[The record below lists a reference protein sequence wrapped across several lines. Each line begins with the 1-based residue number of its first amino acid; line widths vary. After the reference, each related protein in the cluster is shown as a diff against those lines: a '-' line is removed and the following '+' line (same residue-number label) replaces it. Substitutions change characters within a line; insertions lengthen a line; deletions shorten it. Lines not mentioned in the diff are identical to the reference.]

1 MAHTS
6 LAERIGSLD
15 WKALERDLRKR
26 GHARAAGL
34 LSAAECR
41 GLVAL
46 WDEARFRS
54 RIDMERHRFGV
65 GEYRYFDRP
74 LPAAVDELRRTL
86 YARLAPIANRWN
98 RSLARAD
105 DYPRT
110 LAAWLRRCHDAGQTR
125 PTPLLLRYT
134 EDGYNC
140 LHQDL
145 YGELSFPLQVAVVLS
160 REGEDYTGGEFLLL
174 EQRPRAQS
182 RGEALR
188 LAQGELLIFPNAD
201 RPTQGVR
208 GTVRL
213 ALRHG
218 VSRVT
223 SGERLTLGII
233 FHDAR

>member
-1 MAHTS
+1 MTQAS
-6 LAERIGSLD
+6 LAERVAALD
-15 WKALERDLRKR
+15 WKALERVLQER
-26 GHARAAGL
+26 GHARAPDL
-34 LSAAECR
+34 LSQEECR
-41 GLVAL
+41 GLAAL
-46 WDEARFRS
+46 WDESRFRS
-54 RIDMERHRFGV
+54 RVDMARHRFGL
-65 GEYRYFDRP
+65 GEYRYFERP
-74 LPAAVDELRRTL
+74 LPAAVDELRRAL

-98 RSLARAD
+98 GALGRPA

-110 LAAWLRRCHDAGQTR
+110 LAAWLKRCHAAGQKR
-125 PTPLLLRYT
+125 PTPLLLRYV

-145 YGELSFPLQVAVVLS
+145 YGDLAFPLQAAVVLS

-188 LAQGELLIFPNAD
+188 LAQGELLIFPNSE

-218 VSRVT
+218 VSRIT
-223 SGERLTLGII
+223 SGERTALGII